1 MDKGEAVKGQSLYTI
16 MTTVGT
22 IFATL
27 LGGKILDISGAT
39 QLLLISSVITGV
51 GAVMI
56 ICVVGRVKNKKI

>member
-1 MDKGEAVKGQSLYTI
+1 

>member
-1 MDKGEAVKGQSLYTI
+1 

-27 LGGKILDISGAT
+27 LGGKILDMSGANM
-39 QLLLISSVITGV
+39 LLLVSTVITGI

-56 ICVVGRVKNKKI
+56 ICVVGRVKHKKI